1 MEFFKHQNQSYPAA
15 LSDRGSLYTGTKSD
29 LIDYLLTGAEL
40 PANLPVIDGS
50 AFIHANKP
58 TNVKTFDQYSRDL
71 MKTLE
76 KEIAKH
82 NLK

>member
-1 MEFFKHQNQSYPAA
+1 V
-15 LSDRGSLYTGTKSD
+15 
-29 LIDYLLTGAEL
+29 EL